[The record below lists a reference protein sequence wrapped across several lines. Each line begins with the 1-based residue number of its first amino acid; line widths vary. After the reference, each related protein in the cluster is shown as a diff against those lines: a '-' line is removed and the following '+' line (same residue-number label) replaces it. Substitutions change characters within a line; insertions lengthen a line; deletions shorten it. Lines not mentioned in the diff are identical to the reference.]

1 MKLIIDNREKKFFN
15 LCNGIIEM
23 NEYGF
28 TTELKKLDLG
38 DMIICDD
45 NVNEIIMIERKTP
58 PDLASSITDGRYVE
72 QSFRLS
78 NSTYH
83 NHNIIYLIEGNINQF
98 NDRFHKIKK
107 KALHSAVFTLQYYKG
122 FSVIKTNSMLDSVE
136 TILRFMDKLHREKNK
151 KGYYTNLHNC
161 PDSPNS
167 PSTQEDFT
175 NNINNKNKI
184 NNKNSVTSMDYASV
198 IKKEKKLNITR
209 ENIGVIMLSQIP
221 GVSTLTAKTI
231 MSNFDNFQDFIQ
243 AFKSDN
249 IILKNASYTTSNGS
263 KRHISNTS
271 IQNIKKFLF

>member
-28 TTELKKLDLG
+28 TTEFKKLDLG

-45 NVNEIIMIERKTP
+45 NENELLMIERKTP
-58 PDLASSITDGRYVE
+58 ADLASSITDGRYVE

-122 FSVIKTNSMLDSVE
+122 FSVIKTSSMLDSVE
-136 TILRFMDKLHREKNK
+136 TILRMMDKLHREKNK

-175 NNINNKNKI
+175 NNINNK

-263 KRHISNTS
+263 QRHISNTS